1 MTTPPSQ
8 ARIPGYCA
16 LCWSSC
22 GCVSVVEDGKLIAVE
37 PDPEH
42 PTGQSLCGKGQA
54 APDYIYSDARVLYP
68 MKRTRPK
75 GAADPGWERISW
87 DEALDTTAA
96 ALAQV
101 SKEAGSEAIA
111 FSITTSAGTAMQD
124 SYPFV
129 ERLRHAIGTPNAVA
143 SIELCDFSKDFVYP
157 HTFGVSM
164 PTSEV
169 ENSDCVVLWGHN
181 PGTTWLALATRIT
194 AARRRG
200 AKLIVMD
207 PARVGFAAKADQWLR
222 VRPGSDGALALS
234 LAHVLID
241 EQLFDEA
248 FVRDW
253 TNGPFLVRDDTGAML
268 TGADLG
274 PDGAAT
280 HRVVWDA
287 QRGGPVLYDTLTGL
301 YAGTTAPP
309 TPALDG
315 CYRIEC
321 PDGELACRPAFAR
334 YAELCSQYPPERAAT
349 VCWLEA
355 EQIRETARLIG
366 ASRRVSCYSWA
377 GLEMHSNT
385 SQTGRA
391 IACLYALTG
400 CFDAPGGNVI
410 FERVPVRTIFGQ
422 DLMPDGLRDKSL
434 GREQRPLGPEA
445 IFGWITTDALYKSV
459 LEREPY
465 GVDALVSFGLN
476 LLVSHAD
483 GERGQRALEQLGF
496 MVHADLFMTPTARYA
511 DIFLPVNTPWEREG
525 LRTDFHADQR
535 ASSHV
540 QLRPQVI
547 EPLGE
552 SRSDAWIA
560 IELAR
565 RLGFS
570 AEFWDGDADA
580 ARREILEPSGLSL
593 DALRAAPRG
602 LTVPLETR
610 YRKYAGDGTHPP
622 PGFATP
628 SRRVELYSETL
639 FAHGYAALPE
649 YVEPAMGPVSRADLT
664 SAFPLVLTD
673 GKSPHFIHSQYRHV
687 GRLRRHERDPR
698 IEVHPDAAAARGIV
712 DGDWVKLTTPHGS
725 AFMRARI
732 AAALDPR
739 VVRACAGWWQSCTAL
754 SLPGYDATDNRGANL
769 NRTIG
774 NDQID
779 PIGGCVS
786 HKSYLC
792 DIERAVNRAE
802 GTGIAET
809 R

>member
-1 MTTPPSQ
+1 VSTPQGQ

-22 GCVSVVEDGKLIAVE
+22 GCISIVEDGKLVAVE
-37 PDPEH
+37 PDPAH
-42 PTGQSLCGKGQA
+42 PTGLSLCGKGQA

-87 DEALDTTAA
+87 DEALDLTAA
-96 ALAQV
+96 AIERIR
-101 SKEAGSEAIA
+101 KNAGSEAIA

-169 ENSDCVVLWGHN
+169 ENSDCIILWGHN
-181 PGTTWLALATRIT
+181 PGTTWLAFATRIT

-200 AKLIVMD
+200 AKLVVMD
-207 PARVGFAAKADQWLR
+207 PVRVGFAAKADQWLR

-241 EQLFDEA
+241 EQLFDAA

-253 TNGPFLVRDDTGAML
+253 TNGPFLVRDDNGAML

-274 PDGAAT
+274 ADGHAG
-280 HRVVWDA
+280 HRVLWDSE
-287 QRGGPVLYDTLTGL
+287 RDVPVLYDTRHGECIGTG
-301 YAGTTAPP
+301 AGFI
-309 TPALDG
+309 PALDG
-315 CYRIEC
+315 RYLIACLE
-321 PDGELACRPAFAR
+321 GELACQPAFAR
-334 YAELCSQYPPERAAT
+334 YADLCSEYAPERAAAIT
-349 VCWLEA
+349 WIDA
-355 EQIRETARLIG
+355 EQIRLTARLIG
-366 ASRRVSCYSWA
+366 ASQRVSCYSWA

-410 FERVPVRTIFGQ
+410 FERVPVRTLFGQ
-422 DLMPDGLRDKSL
+422 DMLPDGLREKSL

-459 LEREPY
+459 LERKPY

-476 LLVSHAD
+476 LLLSHAD
-483 GERGQRALEQLGF
+483 GERGGRALEQLEF
-496 MVHADLFMTPTARYA
+496 MVHADLFMTPTAHHA
-511 DIFLPVNTPWEREG
+511 DIFLPVNSPWEREG

-535 ASSHV
+535 ASAHV

-547 EPLGE
+547 EPRGE

-565 RLGFS
+565 RLGF
-570 AEFWDGDADA
+570 GDAFWNGDMDA
-580 ARREILEPSGLSL
+580 ARREMLEPSGLDL
-593 DALRAAPRG
+593 ETLRAQPHG
-602 LTVPLETR
+602 VTLPLTTR
-610 YRKYAGDGTHPP
+610 YRKYAGNGTGSP

-628 SRRVELYSETL
+628 SRRVELYSET
-639 FAHGYAALPE
+639 FFKHGYAALPE
-649 YVEPAMGPVSRADLT
+649 YVEPAMGPVSRADLAV
-664 SAFPLVLTD
+664 AFPLVLTD

-687 GRLRRHERDPR
+687 GRLRRHERDPC
-698 IEVHPDAAAARGIV
+698 IEVHPDAAAARGIK
-712 DGDWVKLTTPHGS
+712 DGDWVKLTTPHGR
-725 AFMRARI
+725 ALLRARFTST
-732 AAALDPR
+732 LDPR
-739 VVRACAGWWQSCTAL
+739 VVRASAGWWQSCAPL
-754 SLPGYDATDNRGANL
+754 SLPGYDAMQDHGANL
-769 NRTIG
+769 NRAIG
-774 NDQID
+774 NEQSD
-779 PIGGCVS
+779 PVGGCVA

-792 DIERAVNRAE
+792 NIERAARQTEEVA
-802 GTGIAET
+802 AET
-809 R
+809 L